1 MSRTGSIHPNITSII
16 RLRDQIATALYTP
29 PLAPEDAVNQMGGLI
44 SILEPKDIDTLKTTF
59 QSINEETAALAKSRS
74 RSLKT
79 RRIQLRL
86 PVYKDWFLEINKI
99 LWTEGYL
106 KNDKYKSLTLAELR
120 EDEGFIEA

>member
-1 MSRTGSIHPNITSII
+1 VSRTGSIHPNITSII

-29 PLAPEDAVNQMGGLI
+29 PISPEDAVNQMGGLI
-44 SILEPKDIDTLKTTF
+44 SILEPKDIETLKTTF

-86 PVYKDWFLEINKI
+86 LVYKDWFLEINKI
-99 LWTEGYL
+99 LWTESYL
-106 KNDKYKSLTLAELR
+106 QNKKYGILEK
-120 EDEGFIEA
+120 DEVEFE